1 MESARVADQSRGI
14 PEESVAG
21 LTAAGAAVRREFR
34 LRRHVIEHHAADVH
48 VPGEREFAAV
58 YGRTDSRGDCARGSG
73 DSKTGTAERRFA
85 QPDRAGCKDGAA
97 EPAIGAERSAGGE
110 PGRAAFER
118 RGGSGARPLQSGIGK
133 CGEGAA
139 GHGGRTGA
147 GGNSE
152 GAGES
157 EDQAPALHRRGGR
170 AGGDQR
176 LVLVFPQPGNHGR
189 RASGRAHHADG
200 VEGLRARGGSFGG
213 RQPAGESR
221 ASAGEDRPARLPGGS
236 GSGQG
241 CTGTGGK
248 RSAVGRRGRA
258 ADAGLAKAQA
268 TYDQAQT
275 ADLAWAQANV
285 EKSRAN
291 AELAKADLARYTP
304 LMEKGEISKQQYDAA
319 KANAD
324 ATASA
329 LKADQEKL
337 AQARHNVD
345 VAKAQLDAAKA
356 RVEQARAGVASAHAD
371 VKQVS
376 IKAADAQA
384 KLAKV
389 EQARGALDA
398 AQLNLSYT
406 EITAPVDGV
415 ATHKQV
421 EPGQIVQAGQGLLV
435 VVPLQSVWVTANFK
449 ETQLKNM
456 KPGQKAEVK
465 VDTYG
470 KTFSGRVD
478 SIAGATGSVL
488 SLLPPENATGNY
500 VKVVQRIPVKI
511 VLDPIP
517 SEKAVL
523 RPGMNVDAT
532 VITN

>member
-1 MESARVADQSRGI
+1 MTVEIEVGFENATKVPRASEDLLL
-14 PEESVAG
+14 EEPPKG
-21 LTAAGAAVRREFR
+21 LANPKVRRLLIGGGTAVLAAVVGLFAYYYNRETTDDAQVDG
-34 LRRHVIEHHAADVH
+34 HITPMASK
-48 VPGEREFAAV
+48 V
-58 YGRTDSRGDCARGSG
+58 YGRVAQVLVDDNQAVKAGQVLVKIDPRDYQAALDQAKASLAL
-73 DSKTGTAERRFA
+73 AESEA
-85 QPDRAGCKDGAA
+85 
-97 EPAIGAERSAGGE
+97 RSAGVDV
-110 PGRAAFER
+110 P
-118 RGGSGARPLQSGIGK
+118 
-133 CGEGAA
+133 
-139 GHGGRTGA
+139 RTRENVA
-147 GGNSE
+147 SGNS
-152 GAGES
+152 S
-157 EDQAPALHRRGGR
+157 
-170 AGGDQR
+170 
-176 LVLVFPQPGNHGR
+176 
-189 RASGRAHHADG
+189 
-200 VEGLRARGGSFGG
+200 
-213 RQPAGESR
+213 
-221 ASAGEDRPARLPGGS
+221 
-236 GSGQG
+236 
-241 CTGTGGK
+241 
-248 RSAVGRRGRA
+248 
-258 ADAGLAKAQA
+258 ADAQLLGTQADLARAQA
-268 TYDQAQT
+268 TYEQAQT

-291 AELAKADLARYTP
+291 AELAKADLARYLP

-337 AQARHNVD
+337 AQAQRNVD
-345 VAKAQLDAAKA
+345 VTKAQLDAAKA
-356 RVEQARAGVASAHAD
+356 RVDQARAGVAAAQAD

-376 IKAADAQA
+376 MRTADAQA
-384 KLAKV
+384 KVAKV
-389 EQARGALDA
+389 EQARA
-398 AQLNLSYT
+398 AVEAAELNLSYT

-456 KPGQKAEVK
+456 RPGQKAEVK

-511 VLDPIP
+511 VLDAVP
-517 SEKAVL
+517 SDKAVL